1 MNERIVVCG
10 AGGYVGKRL
19 VAALV
24 ASGQKDIVAHYSRSP
39 RLGMIPTD
47 AVDVSWGDLR
57 DPRTCEAV
65 VHEARWVFNLA
76 ASVGGIGF
84 VTSETS
90 KCLGNVTIN
99 ANLVEASAKAG
110 VQRYFFASSSCV
122 YPGYLPQHPLA
133 RVPLHESHAW
143 PADPMGGYGL
153 EKLFSEQL
161 CLAYEKERKLPVS
174 IARYHGIYGP
184 GDVRSAGKDH
194 VATALAKK
202 VIQAKL
208 SGVHEIAIWGDGSQT
223 RSFLFIDDCVE
234 GTIRLMERGV
244 SGPVN
249 LAHPEPASVNQLVD
263 VLEEIAAVKLT
274 RFYQPDAPTGRQ
286 HKTSD
291 NTLLRKSL
299 NWEPETS
306 LLDGMRAL
314 YNELWD
320 QAIRA

>member
-1 MNERIVVCG
+1 MNDTIVVCG
-10 AGGYVGKRL
+10 AGGYVGKALVKRL
-19 VAALV
+19 VKQ
-24 ASGQKDIVAHYSRSP
+24 GHKNIVAVYSRRPEST
-39 RLGMIPTD
+39 IPGT
-47 AVDVSWGDLR
+47 VSEWGDLR
-57 DPRTCEAV
+57 EPGVCNRAV
-65 VHEARWVFNLA
+65 WGARWVFNLA

-99 ANLVEASAKAG
+99 ANLVEAAAKAG

-122 YPGYLPQHPLA
+122 YPSTIRH
-133 RVPLHESHAW
+133 VPLHESHAW

-153 EKLFSEQL
+153 EKLFSEEL
-161 CLAYEKERKLPVS
+161 CLAYGKERNLPVS

-223 RSFLFIDDCVE
+223 RSFLFIDDCIE
-234 GTIRLMERGV
+234 GTLRLMERGGT
-244 SGPVN
+244 GPVN
-249 LAHPEPASVNQLVD
+249 LAHPVPASVNALVD
-263 VLEEIAAVKLT
+263 VLEEISGVKLT

-291 NTLLRKSL
+291 NSLLRKYL

-306 LLDGMRAL
+306 LIDGMRKL

-320 QAIRA
+320 KAVCA